1 MGETGVEISHKYPT
15 NLFIGETKPKREKK
29 RTRET
34 AQILQKVSKK
44 DEAKHKMFH
53 QAESRWGPFQK
64 RERPP
69 NCLTKLVK
77 ITQATLI
84 NLVHFYFFLMQWW
97 IDLTLIYIT
106 WLPFSDLI
114 NLVPHPPTHPPLL
127 NSCVPQHSQK
137 DGFLCIIFGVQQSIF
152 QTSIQHR
159 GPRSTIIFFQ
169 NNHFF
174 SHFLARRSEVQTFL
188 FDC

>member
-106 WLPFSDLI
+106 RLPFSDLI
-114 NLVPHPPTHPPLL
+114 NLIVLTFWWLPTPNYTIESTLTHVYL
-127 NSCVPQHSQK
+127 NIRGRK
-137 DGFLCIIFGVQQSIF
+137 DF
-152 QTSIQHR
+152 
-159 GPRSTIIFFQ
+159 
-169 NNHFF
+169 
-174 SHFLARRSEVQTFL
+174 
-188 FDC
+188 

>member
-114 NLVPHPPTHPPLL
+114 NLVPHPPTHPPPIELMCTSTFVEGWISMHNIWCPIVNFPNFYPTQGPTFHHYILL
-127 NSCVPQHSQK
+127 EQP
-137 DGFLCIIFGVQQSIF
+137 F
-152 QTSIQHR
+152 
-159 GPRSTIIFFQ
+159 
-169 NNHFF
+169 FF
-174 SHFLARRSEVQTFL
+174 SFPSSEE
-188 FDC
+188 

>member
-114 NLVPHPPTHPPLL
+114 NLVKP
-127 NSCVPQHSQK
+127 
-137 DGFLCIIFGVQQSIF
+137 I
-152 QTSIQHR
+152 QTSCYFA
-159 GPRSTIIFFQ
+159 TICRKTSNYYPNNFIRDNIYIFYFRIK
-169 NNHFF
+169 HGF
-174 SHFLARRSEVQTFL
+174 SY
-188 FDC
+188 